1 LKRTRYSISLAV
13 LALLVS
19 GCGSTAANVSAPPAT
34 SPNSPASPVSAG
46 AAATPI
52 KIGVLEPTTGTSAE
66 LGKDNEEGLR
76 LFLSSVDDTVAGR
89 KIEAV
94 FADDQ
99 GKPDVALTKAKALVE
114 NDHVQVLMGMNH
126 TPVCYAVA
134 QYVKQAQV
142 PLLVTGNCSAQNLTT
157 SPQFASPYLA
167 RFTQTSSGM
176 ADPLADWASKQGYHK
191 AVLITSD
198 YGGGLEEGDAF
209 ASAFIERGGTIVQ
222 ELHPAQGTADFGPF
236 LAQLDRTADV
246 VTTFLPGT
254 DGLHFGEQ
262 YGDYATQHKP
272 QMLDITGVMTKGPS
286 LVQLKQKAEGI
297 VATNTY
303 SQAFDSPMNRAYIA
317 RLHTKYPDRFPSAD
331 IAAGYSAGQIL
342 AAALERVSGRIEDK
356 QQFLDAL
363 YATDMPTVRGPIRLD
378 DHHDVVEDVYVYRII
393 SNGGPMLQKLE
404 QTYKGVTQFW
414 DLTPSQTARLQIG
427 QMKGKWSGMTKTQL
441 DQLMGQ

>member
-1 LKRTRYSISLAV
+1 MKRTRYSISLAV

-34 SPNSPASPVSAG
+34 SLNSPASPVSAG

-52 KIGVLEPTTGTSAE
+52 KIGIIEPTTGTSAE
-66 LGKDNEEGLR
+66 LGKDNEDGLR

-114 NDHVQVLMGMNH
+114 NDHVQVLLGMNH

-134 QYVKQAQV
+134 QYVKQARV
-142 PLLVTGNCSAQNLTT
+142 PLLVTGNCSAQKLTT

-209 ASAFIERGGTIVQ
+209 ASAFIERGESIVQ
-222 ELHPAQGTADFGPF
+222 ELHPAQGTSDFGPF
-236 LAQLDRTADV
+236 LAQLQT
-246 VTTFLPGT
+246 
-254 DGLHFGEQ
+254 
-262 YGDYATQHKP
+262 
-272 QMLDITGVMTKGPS
+272 
-286 LVQLKQKAEGI
+286 
-297 VATNTY
+297 
-303 SQAFDSPMNRAYIA
+303 
-317 RLHTKYPDRFPSAD
+317 
-331 IAAGYSAGQIL
+331 
-342 AAALERVSGRIEDK
+342 SG
-356 QQFLDAL
+356 
-363 YATDMPTVRGPIRLD
+363 
-378 DHHDVVEDVYVYRII
+378 H
-393 SNGGPMLQKLE
+393 
-404 QTYKGVTQFW
+404 
-414 DLTPSQTARLQIG
+414 
-427 QMKGKWSGMTKTQL
+427 
-441 DQLMGQ
+441 